1 MEHSS
6 ITPRRPISTETP
18 AFNFEPTKQTL
29 TGRAGLSIAG
39 RILQRLPLV
48 RRLLPARPPSDPREI
63 GDADV
68 ALSYLGLLVQG
79 ENDYD
84 HIAPLRQGPFFQ
96 QALGI
101 DQVPSSATLR
111 QRLDRGAS
119 DPCRRWQ
126 AAMRESSDALLEQ
139 YVCPL
144 RASGHWT
151 AAVYCPGCR
160 RVANG

>member
-1 MEHSS
+1 M
-6 ITPRRPISTETP
+6 ETP

-39 RILQRLPLV
+39 RILQHLPLV

-63 GDADV
+63 GDADA

-84 HIAPLRQGPFFQ
+84 HIEPLRQDPFFQ

-111 QRLDRGAS
+111 QRLDRVASGDAGEFRRAVGAVS
-119 DPCRRWQ
+119 
-126 AAMRESSDALLEQ
+126 
-139 YVCPL
+139 PL
-144 RASGHWT
+144 RAGGHLT